1 MSKIYHPFTADSF
14 IKKSI
19 KIEKEEKMTEKQ
31 KATFRKANLYR
42 ALRRELYLKK
52 GI

>member
-1 MSKIYHPFTADSF
+1 MSKARQFNASTFINTAM
-14 IKKSI
+14 
-19 KIEKEEKMTEKQ
+19 KIEKQYNMTTKE

-42 ALRRELYLKK
+42 ALRREVFLKK

>member
-1 MSKIYHPFTADSF
+1 MSKIYHPFTADNF
-14 IKKSI
+14 IQTSL
-19 KIEKEEKMTEKQ
+19 KIEKKEKMTEKQ

>member
-1 MSKIYHPFTADSF
+1 MSKVYAPFTADSF
-14 IKKSI
+14 IQTSL
-19 KIEKEEKMTEKQ
+19 KIERKEKMNEKQ